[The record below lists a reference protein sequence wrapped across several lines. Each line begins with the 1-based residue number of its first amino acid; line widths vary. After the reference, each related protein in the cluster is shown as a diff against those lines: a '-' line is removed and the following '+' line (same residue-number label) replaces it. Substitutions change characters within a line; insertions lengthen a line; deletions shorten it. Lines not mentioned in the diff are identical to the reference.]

1 MKESVV
7 ILKLTNGESIIGK
20 ILETYDIS
28 NDSQKT
34 IHISFPLKLV
44 LVPKK
49 TETGFVEALSLSP
62 WIHPLTDDEFIDI
75 NSRNIVILVSASI
88 ELSNYYKHCINQ
100 FNISDGGPDFDETIE
115 PTDKELYEIE
125 EEEEVEEVEID
136 KLNDLLQHIKSN
148 VTIH

>member
-7 ILKLTNGESIIGK
+7 ILKLTNGECIIGK

-49 TETGFVEALSLSP
+49 TETGFIEALSLSP

-75 NSRNIVILVSASI
+75 NSRNIVMLVSASI
-88 ELSNYYKHCINQ
+88 ELSNYYKHCVNQ
-100 FNISDGGPDFDETIE
+100 FNISDGPDFDEAIE

-125 EEEEVEEVEID
+125 EEIEEEVEID